1 MVAIMSLEK
10 NIWKKYF
17 RTEVVDNKNVHYC
30 SACDFNTTIQ
40 KDMSF
45 HVRKHLKKSYPYAC
59 DEVNCD
65 KAFKT
70 KAVLNEHR
78 TDHRCGFGIKGMED
92 IGICGVNAIKW
103 LSDERIG
110 PESPDNY
117 RQRAQTQ
124 RSEEHQNT
132 VPIPRSRSLSQV
144 FPVCVRLR
152 RKAD

>member
-1 MVAIMSLEK
+1 MSLEK

-78 TDHRCGFGIKGMED
+78 TDHRCGFGIEGMED
-92 IGICGVNAIKW
+92 IGICGVNAIKQHYQM
-103 LSDERIG
+103 IV
-110 PESPDNY
+110 DNNKFKYICKWQDCQYLITRLDCIEKHVHSVHVCPY
-117 RQRAQTQ
+117 RTA
-124 RSEEHQNT
+124 
-132 VPIPRSRSLSQV
+132 
-144 FPVCVRLR
+144 
-152 RKAD
+152 